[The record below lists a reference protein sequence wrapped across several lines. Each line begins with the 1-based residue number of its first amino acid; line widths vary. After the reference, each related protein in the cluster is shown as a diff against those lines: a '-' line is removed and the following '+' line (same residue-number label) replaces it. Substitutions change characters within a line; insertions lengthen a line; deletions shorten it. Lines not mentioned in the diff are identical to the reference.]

1 MGSARDDCILNAPD
15 LGRGDQAG
23 SSPGEQVREMA
34 QIGNVTGKPGQIGND
49 YYSGAARADRR
60 HKCQRAGPPRVVG
73 RFAGV
78 LKDADEFDSFRLRE
92 RQFRCSNLTPNH

>member
-1 MGSARDDCILNAPD
+1 
-15 LGRGDQAG
+15 
-23 SSPGEQVREMA
+23 
-34 QIGNVTGKPGQIGND
+34 
-49 YYSGAARADRR
+49 
-60 HKCQRAGPPRVVG
+60 VG